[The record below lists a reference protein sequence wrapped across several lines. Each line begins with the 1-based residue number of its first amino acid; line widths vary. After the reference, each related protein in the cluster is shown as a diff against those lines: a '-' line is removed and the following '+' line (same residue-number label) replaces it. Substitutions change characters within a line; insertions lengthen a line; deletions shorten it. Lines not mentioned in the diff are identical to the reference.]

1 LSAEA
6 ATSEEKER
14 RMSDD
19 LQLPE
24 TPFSRPLA
32 AVDIPEDGLE
42 LTISADASERAA
54 LAEADDL
61 VALGRLE
68 AKLKVTRAGRGGLR
82 VAGELIADVRQTC
95 VVTLEEFDSRVV
107 EPIDVSFAPEAAPAA
122 PPATER
128 MSRRRREAEPE
139 EPKEPRASRHIADL
153 DEDAPDPLVDG
164 RIDLGAI
171 VAEFLALAL
180 DPYPRKPGALFAP
193 PEEKVEEEKP
203 PAKVSPFAGLRDAL
217 GKGRRN

>member
-1 LSAEA
+1 
-6 ATSEEKER
+6 
-14 RMSDD
+14 MSDD

-24 TPFSRPLA
+24 TKFSRPLA
-32 AVDIPEDGLE
+32 AVDVPEDGLE

-61 VALGRLE
+61 AALSRLE

-82 VAGELIADVRQTC
+82 VAGELTADVRQTC
-95 VVTLEEFDSRVV
+95 VVTLEEFDARVV

-122 PPATER
+122 PPPTER

-139 EPKEPRASRHIADL
+139 EQKEPRASRHIADL
-153 DEDAPDPLVDG
+153 DEDAPDRLVDG

-193 PEEKVEEEKP
+193 PEEKAPEEKVEEEKP